1 MAKKK
6 RKVAAKVVPRLGP
19 ATNLRPAGAHES
31 AKLYDRK
38 KLKAALHRDDERG
51 FDDSRGGSDASTD

>member
-1 MAKKK
+1 VGKKK
-6 RKVAAKVVPRLGP
+6 RKIAVKVVPRLGP

-38 KLKAALHRDDERG
+38 KLKAALRRDDERG
-51 FDDSRGGSDASTD
+51 FDDSRSDSDASTN